1 MGKALSWAWSAITAP
16 ARWTADAVSH
26 IAGNSTIG
34 NLAAYTAA
42 IGMGVPVSPEIAI
55 RQTFPAVNE
64 VMSDEAVQTIR
75 GIIRPIIVGY
85 YTGSPGMVAGIEAG
99 QKAKETYL
107 REYYGGP
114 EHSLSDTIGAAG
126 AAVQGYMLGSAGQWA
141 KGALAG
147 ATAPA
152 ATEGVVQPTQVITQ
166 AADGTFNVQ
175 VLQGEALLGEQAGLA
190 TQEAAEMAGKA
201 IADSVVP
208 EFSAAGKTTALEA
221 AGKIGSKSTEGILGK
236 LSLKD
241 GLQIMQAM
249 NALSAVAGSASTSS
263 VETPATVETF
273 DATPA
278 AKADVAAG
286 EAATA
291 EATATKLNAAKRAI
305 AAKKKTGS
313 ALLTG
318 GMGDT
323 STAEVGRKRLLGE

>member
-26 IAGNSTIG
+26 VAGNSTIG

-42 IGMGVPVSPEIAI
+42 IGMGVPVSPEIAL
-55 RQTFPAVNE
+55 RQTFPAVNDALSNE
-64 VMSDEAVQTIR
+64 TVQQIR
-75 GIIRPIIVGY
+75 GIVRPLIVGY
-85 YTGSPGMVAGIEAG
+85 YLGPGAAAGVEAG

-126 AAVQGYMLGSAGQWA
+126 AAVQGYMLGSAGAWA

-152 ATEGVVQPTQVITQ
+152 AAEGVVQPTQVITQ

-175 VLQGEALLGEQAGLA
+175 VLQGETLLGEQAGLA
-190 TQEAAEMAGKA
+190 TQEAAEAAGKA

-208 EFSAAGKTTALEA
+208 EFSAAGKVKALEA
-221 AGKIGSKSTEGILGK
+221 AGKIGTKSTEGLLGK
-236 LSLKD
+236 ISLKD
-241 GLQIMQAM
+241 GLQIMQAV
-249 NALSAVAGSASTSS
+249 NALSAVAGSSSTPS
-263 VETPATVETF
+263 VETPATTETF
-273 DATPA
+273 DAAPA
-278 AKADVAAG
+278 AKAEVAAG
-286 EAATA
+286 TA
-291 EATATKLNAAKRAI
+291 ETPEAVATRLNAAKRVI
-305 AAKKKTGS
+305 AAKKKTRA

-323 STAEVGRKRLLGE
+323 STAEIGRKRLLGE